1 MGSVTRVRGT
11 FALLVA
17 APLAVVATLLLAHS
31 VWLTFI
37 VYHLG
42 ICLAAPAWL
51 AARRGVGPRAHLR
64 DIGAL
69 PQAGARVG
77 QGVRAGLACALLM
90 GGAVL
95 AAFALAGGPLLRRAD
110 LAGTLAAWGVTP
122 GRRPALFAVMLLID
136 APAEELFWRGWAH
149 RRLAGWPRRGA
160 AIATVAA
167 AYASYHA
174 VTVAFL
180 TRDATATALF
190 TAAVFGAGCVWGAL
204 RERHGQV
211 WPAVLGHAGAVGAY
225 MAVLA
230 ARL

>member
-1 MGSVTRVRGT
+1 VTEIRNAFT
-11 FALLVA
+11 LLVA

-51 AARRGVGPRAHLR
+51 AARRGRGARLHLR

-69 PQAGARVG
+69 PAAGVRVG
-77 QGVRAGLACALLM
+77 PGVRAGLVCALLM

-95 AAFALAGGPLLRRAD
+95 AAFALAGDTLLRCAD
-110 LAGTLAAWGVTP
+110 LAGTLEAWGVTP
-122 GRRPALFAVMLLID
+122 GRRPALFAVMLLGD

-149 RRLAGWPRRGA
+149 RRLAGRPRRGA

-180 TRDATATALF
+180 TRDAALTAVF
-190 TAAVFGAGCVWGAL
+190 TAAVLGAGCVWGAL
-204 RERHGQV
+204 RERHGHV
-211 WPAVLGHAGAVGAY
+211 WPAVLGHAWAVGAY